1 MCHYKATIVVLLYID
16 LANVEIFSKT
26 EYLEF
31 YFFKALFLVRFYGLN
46 DFSSYQFCVLSTN
59 GMHSSHF
66 KNRQSSILY
75 LRDEI
80 KTE

>member
-1 MCHYKATIVVLLYID
+1 MKFHSSD
-16 LANVEIFSKT
+16 
-26 EYLEF
+26 
-31 YFFKALFLVRFYGLN
+31 

>member
-1 MCHYKATIVVLLYID
+1 MK
-16 LANVEIFSKT
+16 
-26 EYLEF
+26 F
-31 YFFKALFLVRFYGLN
+31 YFLKALFLVRFHGLN

>member
-1 MCHYKATIVVLLYID
+1 MLLKKVTS
-16 LANVEIFSKT
+16 L
-26 EYLEF
+26 LEDINLSESDVS
-31 YFFKALFLVRFYGLN
+31 FKRGSSLSEAIESD

-59 GMHSSHF
+59 GMYSSHF